1 MRISY
6 DLSSSKNLFTRVFK
20 LSTTDFSRIKSN
32 LRDVYDDLAECWGKE
47 IAKPDWGLDELNDF
61 VTLVKKSGGKK
72 ILDLGCGSG
81 IQSKQLLQ
89 AGLEVIGLDLSPEM
103 IRQAKKRIPK
113 AKFIV
118 GDMTKMDFPKESFD
132 GVFAQASLLHIPK
145 KLIPKVL
152 RLIHRILKKNCV
164 LYIAVKEGVGE
175 REIIEERLDRQIK
188 RFFSFFTKNEIINL
202 LKEMKF
208 EILEAKR
215 FRSKSSLGIC
225 KTVWL
230 NVFARKI

>member
-1 MRISY
+1 MNFKKIKV
-6 DLSSSKNLFTRVFK
+6 DLLK
-20 LSTTDFSRIKSN
+20 
-32 LRDVYDDLAECWGKE
+32 VYADLAPIWGKD

-81 IQSKQLLQ
+81 IQSKQLFQ

-103 IRQAKKRIPK
+103 IREAKKKVPK
-113 AKFIV
+113 AKFII
-118 GDMTKMDFPKESFD
+118 GDMTKMVFPRESFD

-145 KLIPKVL
+145 ELIPKVL
-152 RLIHRILKKNCV
+152 RLVHRILKKNCV

-175 REIIEERLDRQIK
+175 REIIEERLDRRIK

-208 EILEAKR
+208 EILETKR
-215 FRSKSSLGIC
+215 FRSKPSLGIC
-225 KTVWL
+225 KTVWI
-230 NVFARKI
+230 NVFARKV